1 MTLNV
6 TALETYLKPLY
17 LLFDEDGVNEIS
29 INKPLEAWVENKGDI
44 RKENVPQLNFDL
56 VVLVV
61 LQRLAEMA
69 ENQRLAGVL
78 GVVIADFA

>member
-29 INKPLEAWVENKGDI
+29 INKPLEAWVEKKGG
-44 RKENVPQLNFDL
+44 RH
-56 VVLVV
+56 
-61 LQRLAEMA
+61 
-69 ENQRLAGVL
+69 G
-78 GVVIADFA
+78 